1 MEEHVINT
9 KLSIIEKAEEFIRK
23 EFTLSNNLKLI
34 YHTIEHTAE
43 VVDTIKVLCGKVSL
57 TPDEKEMLFIAAW
70 FHDIG
75 YIYDYKNHEQRSADI
90 CRQFLNSSGYP
101 ADKTER
107 ITRMIMATKMPQ
119 SPENLPEEILCD
131 ADLSHT
137 GKKGFHNRSLLLK
150 EEWEKNS
157 GQKFS
162 DEEWVKKSINFLS
175 CINYFTSAARESY
188 SNQKEKNLVKL
199 KNRLNKMGTESSI
212 PPAAETPL
220 NEEVKAKGEKKTDRG
235 IETMFR
241 NTMRTHVEFSKMA
254 DNKAN
259 IMISVNTLILTA
271 IVAVMSRKLD
281 SNPHLIIPTAILTF
295 ISLATLIF
303 ATLVTRPK
311 ITSGRFNEDEIK
323 QKKANLLFFGNFF
336 NMDLKMFQW
345 GMNEMMKDKEY
356 LYGSMIKDFYY
367 LGQVLGQK
375 YRYLRICYN
384 LFMYGIIIT
393 VIAFAIAVSLN
404 PEGTNLGPLI
414 E

>member
-1 MEEHVINT
+1 MEEQVIYS
-9 KLSIIEKAEEFIRK
+9 KISIVDKAEEFVRK
-23 EFTLSNNLKLI
+23 EFSQVNNSRLV
-34 YHTIEHTAE
+34 YHDINHTAE
-43 VVDTIKVLCGKVSL
+43 VVDTVKELYEKVSL
-57 TPDEKEMLFIAAW
+57 TTDEKDMLLIAAW
-70 FHDIG
+70 FHDVG
-75 YIYDYKNHEQRSADI
+75 YLYDYKNHEQRSAEI
-90 CRQFLNSSGYP
+90 CRQFLNSSGFP
-101 ADKTER
+101 LNKTER
-107 ITRMIMATKMPQ
+107 ILEMILATKMPQ
-119 SPENLPEEILCD
+119 SPKNLPEEILCD

-157 GQKFS
+157 GRKFS
-162 DEEWVKKSINFLS
+162 DEEWIRKSISFLS
-175 CINYFTSAARESY
+175 STYYFTPAAKESY
-188 SNQKEKNLVKL
+188 SKQKEKNLIKL
-199 KNRLNKMGTESSI
+199 KNRLINMGTETSI
-212 PPAAETPL
+212 PPSAETPL
-220 NEEVKAKGEKKTDRG
+220 NEEVKTKGEKKTDRG

-367 LGQVLGQK
+367 LGQVLGKK